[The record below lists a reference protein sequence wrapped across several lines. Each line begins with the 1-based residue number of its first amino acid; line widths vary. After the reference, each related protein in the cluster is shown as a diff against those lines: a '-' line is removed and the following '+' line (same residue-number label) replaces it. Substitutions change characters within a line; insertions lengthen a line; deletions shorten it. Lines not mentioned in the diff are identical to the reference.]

1 MTKEKEEELVRL
13 RVEQKRI
20 YDQIKSELKEEYEQ
34 QKDKIILE
42 ART

>member
-34 QKDKIILE
+34 QKDKIIL
-42 ART
+42 